1 MAVVVRE
8 LGHGAQAVHDHP
20 FEVDVHARPLGR
32 LARIAVVI
40 VVVGGGQRGVVRT
53 HGGRSGQI
61 LPGFGVVPVAVGG
74 GHRKAADHR
83 IALVERASV
92 EHLPLDLRIVEGRG
106 RRQASGHLERGVAV
120 EGEAGESRSHAD
132 AAVVRIT
139 RRRGIAD
146 VLAAA
151 VHADVVVLPE
161 GVVEPLALLV
171 VVLENDDLT
180 GVHRVFDPFV
190 TLRQRLARIEVA
202 RRPAR
207 SGAVAGSRRF
217 GAVENA
223 ERVRAAAVAFG
234 DRRAQREQV
243 IPAVHQVEF
252 RGRTLIGPLPLE
264 NDLRSLV
271 GRALLGGD
279 ENHAVRC
286 ARAVDTGRR
295 GVLEHLDRLDVVR
308 VQASH
313 FAYGAVHQHD
323 RIVGVVDR
331 RTAADQ
337 EFRRRTRRSV
347 GRGDLQAGDTAFHT
361 VPDEVHGHAFEG
373 FAVHFRDRRSHG
385 LARLRAVSHD
395 HDLLQHRLVL
405 LHRDVDHRTA
415 ADQLFA
421 FRVTDVREEQ
431 DRAGLRLDRIGAVGP
446 GGRAARGVL
455 HQHRGADQRASRR
468 VADTA
473 RHAVL
478 PLRFRSAVV
487 CQHDRAV
494 HYFVAES
501 PFGEYVIQNPLQ
513 RGVALAYRHVAHRHG
528 RQRRFVGEKHARL
541 LGESVRKS
549 L

>member
-1 MAVVVRE
+1 M
-8 LGHGAQAVHDHP
+8 
-20 FEVDVHARPLGR
+20 HARP
-32 LARIAVVI
+32 
-40 VVVGGGQRGVVRT
+40 
-53 HGGRSGQI
+53 
-61 LPGFGVVPVAVGG
+61 
-74 GHRKAADHR
+74 
-83 IALVERASV
+83 
-92 EHLPLDLRIVEGRG
+92 
-106 RRQASGHLERGVAV
+106 
-120 EGEAGESRSHAD
+120 AGELAKLVKGL
-132 AAVVRIT
+132 APVRIT
-139 RRRGIAD
+139 
-146 VLAAA
+146 
-151 VHADVVVLPE
+151 
-161 GVVEPLALLV
+161 
-171 VVLENDDLT
+171 
-180 GVHRVFDPFV
+180 F
-190 TLRQRLARIEVA
+190 
-202 RRPAR
+202 
-207 SGAVAGSRRF
+207 
-217 GAVENA
+217 
-223 ERVRAAAVAFG
+223 RAAAVAFG

-243 IPAVHQVEF
+243 IPAVHQVEL

-286 ARAVDTGRR
+286 ARTVDTGRR

-308 VQASH
+308 VQARH

-337 EFRRRTRRSV
+337 EFRRRTRRCV

-415 ADQLFA
+415 SDRLFA

-446 GGRAARGVL
+446 SRRAARGIL

-478 PLRFRSAVV
+478 PLRLRSAVV

-494 HYFVAES
+494 HDFVAES